1 MLECHEISVEGRLS
15 AFSAKIL
22 PGSRIHLIGPNGA
35 GKSTLL
41 ARLAG
46 MFDGRNTVKGEVLY
60 NGQPLSE
67 ISGAQQARL
76 RAWLCQQLTP
86 ASLMP
91 VFQYLSL
98 HQPRFAAPDAVEQTI
113 SRLCDTLQLRDKLT
127 KPVTHLSGGEWQ
139 RVRLAAVLLQVWP
152 VVNPDSLILLLDEP
166 MNSLDVAQ
174 QQALDQLLCEFCA
187 TGRSVVISD
196 HDLNHTLHYADQ
208 AWLMS
213 AGQVIA
219 AGECA
224 EVMQADRLSTV
235 FNVVFQIHTLAGR
248 QWIMTAAM
256 PLALNE

>member
-1 MLECHEISVEGRLS
+1 MLECREISVEGRLQ
-15 AFSAKIL
+15 AFNANIA
-22 PGSRIHLIGPNGA
+22 PGSRVHLIGPNGA

-46 MFDGRNTVKGEVLY
+46 VFEGKGEVKGDVLF
-60 NGQPLSE
+60 NGQPVSAF
-67 ISGAQQARL
+67 SGVQLARL

-98 HQPRFAAPDAVEQTI
+98 HQPRLADPAALEHTI
-113 SRLCDTLQLRDKLT
+113 TRLCDALQLSDKLA

-152 VVNPDSLILLLDEP
+152 AVNPDSQILLLDEP

-174 QQALDQLLCEFCA
+174 QPALDQLLTELCA
-187 TGRSVVISD
+187 AGRSVIMSD
-196 HDLNHTLHYADQ
+196 HDLNHTLHYARQ
-208 AWLMS
+208 VWLMS
-213 AGQVIA
+213 AGEVIA

-224 EVMQADRLSTV
+224 DVMQVERLSQVYHVT
-235 FNVVFQIHTLAGR
+235 FQIHSLAGR
-248 QWIMTAAM
+248 QWIMTTAKSSF
-256 PLALNE
+256 